1 MSATKISTSHN
12 SYSTGIFWCWTL
24 FILFIFSLFRLPG
37 LGVPLAS
44 DELATVSLWAQMP
57 YLKIFSNYQYPNNHI
72 FLSLV
77 LSFLLKTFGLKEW
90 LLRMPLLIC
99 GVVSICQGYYLGRRL
114 SRNST
119 VGFFTAFLMAIC
131 EKHIFY
137 STNARGYLVIM
148 VLALLVVNYLLSR
161 LEGHSFKTKNLS
173 NKVSGGYAFLGWVGI
188 WLLGTWTVPTIFFS
202 FSSNFFSRT
211 IVSRK

>member
-44 DELATVSLWAQMP
+44 DELATVSLWAQMS
-57 YLKIFSNYQYPNNHI
+57 YLKILSNYQYPNNHI

-99 GVVSICQGYYLGRRL
+99 GMVSICQGYYLGSRL
-114 SRNST
+114 SRSST

-131 EKHIFY
+131 ENMF
-137 STNARGYLVIM
+137 STPQMREVI
-148 VLALLVVNYLLSR
+148 S
-161 LEGHSFKTKNLS
+161 
-173 NKVSGGYAFLGWVGI
+173 
-188 WLLGTWTVPTIFFS
+188 
-202 FSSNFFSRT
+202 
-211 IVSRK
+211 